1 MKKYKLTALLLAT
14 AMALPMTGCEFAKEY
29 LGMITGTFEP
39 TLSDSNMEIQQDEAS
54 VYVENAGYVYNHMQ
68 YTKEMFYGKYIADGT
83 VNTEMDEAARDAFI
97 EQNEK
102 FSITGSHARM
112 TVMPYRIDIGPHC
125 NVTPLNYLSGY
136 DWAQLYYYDIQG
148 NSVQVQAAYTLDG
161 NAINFQLIRSY
172 DYDPDAGTLDYVF
185 SGDTLKYY
193 YAFGENTLKLS
204 NSSGSVVLYPEDLH
218 TETPQ
223 YNIYDAGLLEGSPA
237 LDGIEKINITADESY
252 VVVNG
257 VECPLT
263 ARDLSKD
270 GLFKAIWEA
279 DGVKHSVQAAYF
291 YCDDDGLVLADGE
304 QCYYYTHRSNDLYTR
319 SVSTNLRVADS
330 EQLQNLSDA
339 ELNALLGQVDELYA
353 DLEAA
358 FQSAG
363 VAATINA
370 DTGEISLNSV
380 VLFAVDDY
388 FISAEGQGVL
398 TDFLKAYT
406 SVIFSEKYS
415 GFVSSI
421 IIEGHTDPTGLTEH
435 NQVLSQ
441 ARAEQV
447 MNYCLSPDSGLDAER
462 IGKLTPMLSAVG
474 YAASHPVFG
483 ADGEVDLDASR
494 RVSFRFILDPTK
506 ASE

>member
-1 MKKYKLTALLLAT
+1 
-14 AMALPMTGCEFAKEY
+14 
-29 LGMITGTFEP
+29 
-39 TLSDSNMEIQQDEAS
+39 ME
-54 VYVENAGYVYNHMQ
+54 
-68 YTKEMFYGKYIADGT
+68 
-83 VNTEMDEAARDAFI
+83 
-97 EQNEK
+97 
-102 FSITGSHARM
+102 
-112 TVMPYRIDIGPHC
+112 
-125 NVTPLNYLSGY
+125 
-136 DWAQLYYYDIQG
+136 
-148 NSVQVQAAYTLDG
+148 
-161 NAINFQLIRSY
+161 
-172 DYDPDAGTLDYVF
+172 
-185 SGDTLKYY
+185 
-193 YAFGENTLKLS
+193 
-204 NSSGSVVLYPEDLH
+204 
-218 TETPQ
+218 
-223 YNIYDAGLLEGSPA
+223 
-237 LDGIEKINITADESY
+237 
-252 VVVNG
+252 
-257 VECPLT
+257 
-263 ARDLSKD
+263 
-270 GLFKAIWEA
+270 
-279 DGVKHSVQAAYF
+279 
-291 YCDDDGLVLADGE
+291 
-304 QCYYYTHRSNDLYTR
+304 
-319 SVSTNLRVADS
+319 DS

-363 VAATINA
+363 VAATINT

-406 SVIFSEKYS
+406 SVIFSEKYT

-447 MNYCLSPDSGLDAER
+447 MQYCLSPDSGLDAER